1 MTQRGVYV
9 RCNGGDYFEAQLG
22 ACPLDGWSS
31 PEAAEVAEVCR
42 RLVQDGE
49 DLSVARLRA
58 AGVCEAALS
67 RVIVVD
73 FGAEE
78 ATFELL
84 APRGYILDGQ
94 WTPWADAPR
103 ALK

>member
-1 MTQRGVYV
+1 MTQRRAYV
-9 RCNGGDYFEAQLG
+9 RCNGGDYFDARLG

-31 PEAAEVAEVCR
+31 PEAVEVAEVYC

-49 DLSVARLRA
+49 NVSIDRLRT
-58 AGVCEAALS
+58 AGVCEEALK

-73 FGAEE
+73 FGTEE

-84 APRGYILDGQ
+84 APRGYILDGR
-94 WTPWADAPR
+94 WTPWAEATR
-103 ALK
+103 AFK